1 MSILTDFFPP
11 FMFLKTVTPESVTS
25 GPEDEEEQVEL
36 AEEMENEIC
45 RVWDMSTDE
54 VMWMGSRF

>member
-1 MSILTDFFPP
+1 
-11 FMFLKTVTPESVTS
+11 MFLKTVTPESVTS
-25 GPEDEEEQVEL
+25 GSEDEEEQVEL

-54 VMWMGSRF
+54 VMWMESRF